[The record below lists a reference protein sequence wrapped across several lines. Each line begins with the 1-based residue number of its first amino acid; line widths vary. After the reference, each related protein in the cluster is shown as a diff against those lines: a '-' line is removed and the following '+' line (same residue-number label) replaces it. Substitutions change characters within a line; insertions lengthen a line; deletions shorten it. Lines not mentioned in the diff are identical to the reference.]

1 MQRVVSVQTVLLTM
15 KGVWMSDRHPF
26 VVPSINDED
35 IDWACRILALPGF
48 DEPRKNVLR
57 SMETLDV
64 EACPGSGKTTLLV
77 AKLAILAFKWTDR
90 RRGVCVLSHTNV
102 ARREIQNRLGNTAA
116 GQRLLSYPHFV
127 GTIHGFINECL
138 ALPWLRSKGFL
149 VKMIDNEVCEGKRW
163 RKIDYR
169 TKLYLKKNWI
179 DYDGY
184 RVINTQYDV
193 QRKNGSAFSFGTGT
207 TTYNALRNACSMVA
221 KDGYFCH
228 DDMFVWARDL
238 IDSAPHMLEY
248 IRERF
253 PLLFI
258 DEVQDNGEDQSSLLY
273 SIFCEGDS
281 SVIRQR
287 FGDSNQAIYDYAGQQ
302 GATTDLFPDLST
314 RRDLPNSYRF
324 GQQIADFADPLGLN
338 PHGLQGQGPC
348 SDKIKSD
355 TTGKHAIFLFA
366 EQMCQQV
373 IPAYAG
379 YLLDVFPADEVK
391 QGEFTAVGSVHRP
404 PSDDKHHPRTVCHY
418 WTDYDHE
425 FSRFDP
431 RPKSFVQYVQAG
443 QAKSLSTGESQHA
456 VEKIAE
462 AFLHVAGL
470 VGSEFKAG
478 KRRYRHRQIVE
489 LLRDNESSLEQ
500 YLELVHLWVVIREK
514 TSKTNWNNNF
524 RNQTEGI
531 VCALCGE
538 ECNFD
543 VVGNFLVWPDSGS
556 GEPSEIYDK
565 PSDNI
570 YRHKRGD
577 SEVCIRL
584 GSIHSVKGETHT
596 ATLVLETFYK
606 AHHLVKLKGWIL
618 GLKSG
623 RDGTNDTRLKQHY
636 VAMTRPTH
644 LLCMAMKENSLRD
657 GDIQTLQQGGFR
669 VGHVQDGGTVRW
681 CPTSSE

>member
-1 MQRVVSVQTVLLTM
+1 M
-15 KGVWMSDRHPF
+15 GDRQPF
-26 VVPSINDED
+26 VVPSINDGD
-35 IDWACRILALPGF
+35 IDWACQILALPGF

-57 SMETLDV
+57 LMEALDI

-77 AKLAILAFKWTDR
+77 AKLAILARKWTDR

-102 ARREIQNRLGNTAA
+102 ARREIQNRLGNMAA
-116 GQRLLSYPHFV
+116 GQRLLSYPHFI
-127 GTIHGFINECL
+127 GTIHGFINEFL

-149 VKMIDNEVCEGKRW
+149 VKMIDNEVCECKRW
-163 RKIDYR
+163 KKINIKTR
-169 TKLYLKKNWI
+169 QYLRKNWI

-184 RVINTQYDV
+184 CVINTHYDV
-193 QRKNGSAFSFGTGT
+193 QRKNGGTFSFGTGT
-207 TTYNALRNACSMVA
+207 ATYNALRNSCSMVA
-221 KDGYFCH
+221 KEGYFCH

-258 DEVQDNGEDQSSLLY
+258 DEVQDNSEDQSSLLC
-273 SIFCEGDS
+273 SIFCGRDS
-281 SVIRQR
+281 FVIRQR

-302 GATTDLFPDLST
+302 GATTDLFPDLSA

-324 GQQIADFADPLGLN
+324 GQQIADFSDPLGLN

-348 SDKIKSD
+348 SGKIKSD

-366 EQMCQQV
+366 EQMSQQV

-379 YLLDVFPADEVK
+379 YLLDTFPADEIE
-391 QGEFTAVGSVHRP
+391 QGEFTAVGAVHRP
-404 PSDDKHHPRTVCHY
+404 PPDDKHHPRTVCHY
-418 WTDYDHE
+418 WTDYNHE
-425 FSRFDP
+425 LSRSNP
-431 RPKSFVQYVQAG
+431 HLKSFVQYVEAG
-443 QAKSLSTGESQHA
+443 QTKSLATGESQHA

-462 AFLHVAGL
+462 AFLHLAGL
-470 VGSEFKAG
+470 VGSDFKSG
-478 KRRYRHRQIVE
+478 QRRYRHRQIAE
-489 LLRDNESSLEQ
+489 LLWDNKSSLEQ
-500 YLELVHLWVVIREK
+500 YLDFVRLCVVNREK
-514 TSKTNWNNNF
+514 ISKINWNNNL
-524 RNQTEGI
+524 RGQIEGI

-538 ECNFD
+538 ECNFGSVED
-543 VVGNFLVWPDSGS
+543 FLAWPDAGS
-556 GEPSEIYDK
+556 GETSIIYDK

-570 YRHKRGD
+570 YRQKQGD
-577 SEVCIRL
+577 SEVYIRL

-618 GLKSG
+618 GLQSG
-623 RDGTNDTRLKQHY
+623 GDGTNNTRLKQHY

-644 LLCMAMKENSLRD
+644 LLCLAMKEDSLRD
-657 GDIQTLQQGGFR
+657 KDIQTLQQRGFR
-669 VGHVQDGGTVRW
+669 VGHVQDGGTIRW
-681 CPTSSE
+681 CPVTYE